1 MRSRSSRRGDADSR
15 RTSLSEVSEDSE
27 AVSESA
33 EDVIFAL
40 FGPRVWEHQ
49 GEWMLVLRVLKFVFT
64 LQGKTWMRRVSTD
77 PASRYDVLYLTE
89 R

>member
-1 MRSRSSRRGDADSR
+1 MRPRSSHRGDEDSR

-40 FGPRVWEHQ
+40 FGPRVWDHE
-49 GEWMLVLRVLKFVFT
+49 GEWDDVCFAR
-64 LQGKTWMRRVSTD
+64 LQ
-77 PASRYDVLYLTE
+77 L
-89 R
+89 